1 MMDIFWGDEK
11 SDNVDD
17 DYDNVDNDSDND
29 GDDDDD
35 TRDRLRTNWGKI
47 SGRQGE
53 RRPGVNALKLFIKML
68 LISWSVCLWKTF
80 PV

>member
-1 MMDIFWGDEK
+1 MMDIFGGDDK
-11 SDNVDD
+11 SNNVDD
-17 DYDNVDNDSDND
+17 DYDNVDNDSD
-29 GDDDDD
+29 GDDD

-53 RRPGVNALKLFIKML
+53 HRPGVNAIKLFIEML
-68 LISWSVCLWKTF
+68 LKSWSVCLWKTF